1 MFTLEKLTEL
11 VVVNE
16 QQWSGEYVDIEYTHR
31 IIDSEKV
38 FKPHLCRADYDILQ
52 HNKDYLL
59 QQLWW
64 KRKHSLPSI
73 VTVSGDKFDVN
84 CKNDLREK
92 CESSLYANEKPFA
105 FKCISG
111 MVQLTQSKAQE
122 VRDEIER
129 QTQIVFD
136 KFFSIESVI
145 NELTMETVTTF
156 NLDDEWEG
164 RNGHEH

>member
-1 MFTLEKLTEL
+1 MFTLEKLTHTTIL
-11 VVVNE
+11 NE
-16 QQWSGEYVDIEYTHR
+16 QQRNGEYVDTEYTHQ
-31 IIDSEKV
+31 IIDSESV
-38 FKPHLCRADYDILQ
+38 FKPCLCHSDYDILQ

-59 QQLWW
+59 QLLWW
-64 KRKHSLPSI
+64 KRKHSIPSI
-73 VTVSGDKFDVN
+73 VTVSGDQFDVN

-136 KFFSIESVI
+136 KFFSVELVI
-145 NELTMETVTTF
+145 NELTMESVSVF
-156 NLDDEWEG
+156 DLDGEWALA
-164 RNGHEH
+164 